1 MKKADVNIRLKED
14 AKCLSGGM
22 LQRLILERELAENPE
37 ELYLFDPTHGLDAE
51 ATERLY
57 TRLQGLAK
65 EGVKII
71 IGKVE

>member
-1 MKKADVNIRLKED
+1 
-14 AKCLSGGM
+14 M
-22 LQRLILERELAENPE
+22 LQRLILEREPE

-57 TRLQGLAK
+57 SRLEGLAK
-65 EGVKII
+65 KGVKII